1 MPSRVPRLQ
10 VQKSR
15 RKARRRA
22 LPRVLTKNNAAIELL
37 PDVPKNDVWHQM
49 WTERIGQLA
58 ADRGHIDNCSTAEQI
73 LIKHCATL
81 DIQLTFQTQRI
92 ALAGGDV
99 SDLEMR
105 AFQGT
110 FGALRRGLEDLGLK
124 RVAIPING
132 NVDGKCIEAEAVS
145 ESERIKNEISKRAF
159 DGSDALLAQL
169 YRSEEQ
175 KKAEERD
182 VTKKFVV
189 ILDGEPMKP

>member
-1 MPSRVPRLQ
+1 
-10 VQKSR
+10 
-15 RKARRRA
+15 
-22 LPRVLTKNNAAIELL
+22 VLTKNNAAIELL

-58 ADRGHIDNCSTAEQI
+58 SDRGNIDNCSTAEQI

-132 NVDGKCIEAEAVS
+132 NGATIEGEAIP

-182 VTKKFVV
+182 VTKQFVV